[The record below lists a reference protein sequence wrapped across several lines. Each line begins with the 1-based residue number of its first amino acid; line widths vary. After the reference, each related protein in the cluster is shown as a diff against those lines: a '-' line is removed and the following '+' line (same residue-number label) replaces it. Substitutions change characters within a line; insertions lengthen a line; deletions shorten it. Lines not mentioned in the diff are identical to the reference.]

1 MDDRLHR
8 SVAVAIL
15 LIAVAV
21 VAGWRAL
28 GDSPTVAGRGA
39 LAAVRPLSNDPSPEL
54 AQLVQYAAPVSDS
67 AASEASVS
75 AETPSISLRRDP
87 FAPSSVPPTADESPR
102 TDSRGASRG
111 GSKDRDAVSTSELQ
125 VTATLMAGDRR
136 AAVINDSLVYVGEPV
151 PGGGWLTTVERDRVV
166 VTDVK
171 GAAHTLAVTPRD
183 G

>member
-8 SVAVAIL
+8 SVAVTTL

-21 VAGWRAL
+21 VAGWRTL
-28 GDSPTVAGRGA
+28 GDSPAVAGRGA
-39 LAAVRPLSNDPSPEL
+39 LAAVRPLSNDPSPNL

-75 AETPSISLRRDP
+75 AATPSISLRRDP
-87 FAPSSVPPTADESPR
+87 FAPSSVPATADESPR
-102 TDSRGASRG
+102 TDARGPKG
-111 GSKDRDAVSTSELQ
+111 DSKDREAVSTSELQ

-151 PGGGWLTTVERDRVV
+151 PGGGRLTTVERDRVV
-166 VTDVK
+166 VTDAK
-171 GAAHTLAVTPRD
+171 GAAYTLAVTPRD